1 MNKRVKAA
9 LFAALLAALWL
20 LVPSPALMGE
30 IGVTPYGFGTAL
42 AALLAVALLQGLRMA
57 EIRKRYAQVGDGPI
71 GVIHR
76 IGALDYALWCIPA
89 ALLLAR
95 LGYCLSR
102 FSFFFVEMGPVSV
115 LRLHE
120 GGFMLYGAAAGAL
133 LAASA
138 LARKKGTSIAAA
150 LDEIAAPGLL
160 AVAICR
166 LFEWTTTEGVGAWVE
181 YDWQMRFPISV
192 MNEYGEWQ
200 LAVFLMEAAAAV
212 VILMIALREK
222 QGRGERIMTALL
234 LYAACQVV
242 FESLRMDGCLKLGF
256 VRISQVISAVVI
268 LAVTVIR
275 AQRCGG
281 RKAAFARGAI
291 VLACVAVVGVIE
303 WALDK
308 TPVSNVLLYAA
319 MTAACAVFAF
329 NGMWFAYRQKRTA

>member
-1 MNKRVKAA
+1 
-9 LFAALLAALWL
+9 
-20 LVPSPALMGE
+20 
-30 IGVTPYGFGTAL
+30 
-42 AALLAVALLQGLRMA
+42 
-57 EIRKRYAQVGDGPI
+57 
-71 GVIHR
+71 
-76 IGALDYALWCIPA
+76 
-89 ALLLAR
+89 
-95 LGYCLSR
+95 
-102 FSFFFVEMGPVSV
+102 
-115 LRLHE
+115 
-120 GGFMLYGAAAGAL
+120 
-133 LAASA
+133 
-138 LARKKGTSIAAA
+138 
-150 LDEIAAPGLL
+150 
-160 AVAICR
+160 
-166 LFEWTTTEGVGAWVE
+166 
-181 YDWQMRFPISV
+181 ISV

-234 LYAACQVV
+234 LYAVCQVV

-308 TPVSNVLLYAA
+308 TPMSNLILYAL
-319 MTAACAVFAF
+319 MIAACAVFAV
-329 NGMWFAYRQKRTA
+329 NGTRMKKE